1 MEFEVVFKTILY
13 LSFVLGAV
21 YLLLKVVQK
30 YSKFGSWSTKSG
42 KESGIKIDNVLY
54 IDEGTKIISLSNSN
68 GSNYVIAMGK
78 QHSLLID
85 KYKTGKIDETKG

>member
-1 MEFEVVFKTILY
+1 MEFEVIFKTILY

-21 YLLLKVVQK
+21 YLLLKIVQK
-30 YSKFGSWSTKSG
+30 YSKFGSWGAKSG

-68 GSNYVIAMGK
+68 GSSYVIAVGR
-78 QHSLLID
+78 HNSLLID